1 MRPVWAIVLGLLAG
15 IAVAWWLARE
25 APEERQARE
34 DRARAAADAAY
45 QDARPVLY
53 RWRDANGVR
62 QVTDRPPPPGVS
74 YEEVD
79 IHPREGIIVDGTRAA
94 PAD

>member
-1 MRPVWAIVLGLLAG
+1 MRVTWASVLGLVAG
-15 IAVAWWLARE
+15 IAVAWWLGRE

-34 DRARAAADAAY
+34 ERARAAAEAAY
-45 QDARPVLY
+45 EDARPVLY

-74 YEEVD
+74 YEKVD
-79 IHPREGIIVDGTRAA
+79 IQPREGIEIDGSKL
-94 PAD
+94 